1 MPKLS
6 QSDIRAKA
14 DEWASLGTKIQKLE
28 SVRDEEVEP
37 HRQKFLKACDDVN
50 AAHDPKIEKLQ
61 AKRNELYSEVIDW
74 LNAQGKTISLEGD
87 KAIAVVEAKVGSR
100 VIDPHKFFEKAK
112 SKGAAA
118 WDCVTVAIAKAE
130 KLLGKST
137 IDEISTKDSKLV
149 ASLKLK

>member
-14 DEWASLGTKIQKLE
+14 DEWATLGTKIQKLE

-37 HRQKFLKACDDVN
+37 HRQKFLKACDEVN

-100 VIDPHKFFEKAK
+100 VINPQKYLAKAK
-112 SKGAAA
+112 EKGEAMWSA
-118 WDCVTVAIAKAE
+118 VNIVIKEAE
-130 KLLGKST
+130 KLLGKKT

-149 ASLKLK
+149 ASIKLK